1 MQFPKLWGVQMAK
14 AIAKG
19 KPKGAARGKAKLARP
34 KPTRTKSTRPKG
46 ELRRKVGE
54 WLKDNFQAESIYFYR
69 LAGLTMFLVVFGL
82 VMVLSSSSIDSLVAN
97 RDAFYV
103 FSRQSLYA
111 LVGFLVMLIISALKL
126 STIRL
131 SVRLALLFGFALQLS
146 VPFIGITVN
155 GNTNWI
161 SIFGWTLQPAE
172 FLKVALIMYIAWFV
186 SNREEELED
195 PRRVLLPILLVGAAA
210 LGLVMIG
217 RDLGTATIIALIIFG
232 TVAIIGAP
240 LKPLGQV
247 FVLVAIAGVFA
258 ATSSPS
264 RMARITAWLN
274 PGSPTSEAFNW
285 QYEHGTWALAAGGIF
300 GVGLGNSKMK
310 WSWIPEVENDFIFA
324 VIGEELGL
332 IGALVVIGIFALLIS
347 SLIGIMNRSEST
359 FSRVMVIGVIVWIVS
374 QSAVNI
380 AVVLGVLPVLGVPL
394 PLISAGGSSLIATL
408 GAIGLVLA
416 IEKDNHRNGRRAR
429 QR

>member
-1 MQFPKLWGVQMAK
+1 MARATTK
-14 AIAKG
+14 N
-19 KPKGAARGKAKLARP
+19 KPRVAS
-34 KPTRTKSTRPKG
+34 KSKTSKRKG
-46 ELRRKVGE
+46 ELRHKLSD

-69 LAGLTMFLVVFGL
+69 LAGLTGFLVVFGL

-111 LVGFLVMLIISALKL
+111 LIGLGVMLFISSLKL
-126 STIRL
+126 SIIKNL
-131 SVRLALLFGFALQLS
+131 VKAAVALGFALQLS

-161 SIFGWTLQPAE
+161 SIAGFTLQPAE
-172 FLKVALIMYIAWFV
+172 FLKVALIMYMAWFI
-186 SNREEELED
+186 SNREQEIDD
-195 PRRVLLPILLVGAAA
+195 PKRVMLPVLIVGGAA
-210 LGLVMIG
+210 LFLVMVG
-217 RDLGTATIIALIIFG
+217 RDLGTAIIIALILFG
-232 TVAIIGAP
+232 TLAIAGAP
-240 LKPLGQV
+240 LRYLTQIFLV
-247 FVLVAIAGVFA
+247 VAIAGILLAV
-258 ATSSPS
+258 SSAS

-274 PGSPTSEAFNW
+274 PGSASSEAFNW
-285 QYEHGTWALAAGGIF
+285 QYEHGTWALAAGGVF

-324 VIGEELGL
+324 VIGEELGF
-332 IGALVVIGIFALLIS
+332 IGALVVIGIFALLVS
-347 SLIGIMNRSEST
+347 SLIGIMNRSDSA
-359 FSRVMVIGVIVWIVS
+359 FGKVLIVGVIVWIVS

-416 IEKDNHRNGRRAR
+416 IEKHNHRNARRSVR
-429 QR
+429 R

>member
-1 MQFPKLWGVQMAK
+1 MAK
-14 AIAKG
+14 TAIAK
-19 KPKGAARGKAKLARP
+19 KRSPLPKKSAKLTTARGN
-34 KPTRTKSTRPKG
+34 
-46 ELRRKVGE
+46 RKVRLVN
-54 WLKDNFQAESIYFYR
+54 WLKENFRAESIHFYR
-69 LAGLTMFLVVFGL
+69 LAGLTGFLVVFGL

-111 LVGFLVMLIISALKL
+111 VIGLTLMMVISALKL
-126 STIRL
+126 ARIQNL
-131 SVRLALLFGFALQLS
+131 VKAALVLGFGLQLS
-146 VPFIGITVN
+146 IPFIGISVN

-161 SIFGWTLQPAE
+161 SIAGFTLQPSE

-186 SNREEELED
+186 NNREHELDD
-195 PRRVLLPILLVGAAA
+195 PKRVLMPVLIVGAAA
-210 LGLVMIG
+210 LALVMFG
-217 RDLGTATIIALIIFG
+217 RDLGTATIIALIVFG

-240 LKPLGQV
+240 LKPLLQV
-247 FVLVAIAGVFA
+247 FAGVAVLAAFA
-258 ATSSPS
+258 TTSSAS

-274 PGSPTSEAFNW
+274 PGSASSEAFNW
-285 QYEHGTWALAAGGIF
+285 QYEHGTWALAAGGII

-332 IGALVVIGIFALLIS
+332 IGALVVIGIIALLIY
-347 SLIGIMNRSEST
+347 SLITIMNRSTST
-359 FSRVMVIGVIVWIVS
+359 FSRVLIVGVIVWLVS

-416 IEKDNHRNGRRAR
+416 IEKDNHRNGVRPRGR
-429 QR
+429 

>member
-1 MQFPKLWGVQMAK
+1 
-14 AIAKG
+14 
-19 KPKGAARGKAKLARP
+19 
-34 KPTRTKSTRPKG
+34 
-46 ELRRKVGE
+46 
-54 WLKDNFQAESIYFYR
+54 
-69 LAGLTMFLVVFGL
+69 
-82 VMVLSSSSIDSLVAN
+82 
-97 RDAFYV
+97 
-103 FSRQSLYA
+103 
-111 LVGFLVMLIISALKL
+111 MLIISALKL

-240 LKPLGQV
+240 LKPLSQV